1 MAGPVRHGGRRIGR
15 DVVRGSWSTLCMD
28 DMQAALQFYA
38 VALFA
43 LKKKDSFEPVAA
55 GRSGR

>member
-1 MAGPVRHGGRRIGR
+1 
-15 DVVRGSWSTLCMD
+15 MD